1 MTTAVQRA
9 AIELSQVREQ
19 LAELIALPEPTETDL
34 ATIDE
39 LTGRIPALEKRH
51 RAAQMAEPDPPPPAP
66 EPESGGGGDSLETL
80 IEKFDF
86 GRLLECRAFERA
98 PEGAERELLRERK
111 SDVMASLPLDIL
123 FREPVETRA
132 TTSGPS
138 SNPRAETWIDRI
150 FSPSVAAWAGSAMR
164 SVGPGE
170 RLWHIVSAGG
180 PSVAEKA
187 EGATTDQ
194 TAATI
199 TSTTGSPK
207 RVPGSYRW
215 SVESAAE
222 SPGLEAALRRDL
234 RGLLSAAIDQ
244 MVVDDLVAIETAT
257 DMSSQLTFALLK
269 GLVSTEVDGKYAV
282 DEMAV
287 RLLCNPTVFARLM
300 AVNPTNDDSVDG
312 ASWLRSR
319 GGLRVSDKMPA
330 ANSGIS
336 DSVFVRTSVRST
348 SMVSVWADAQV
359 VLDPYTRA
367 SQGERVLT
375 VFSLVDH
382 NVIDAGAYS
391 VQGIKTTS

>member
-1 MTTAVQRA
+1 MRAMARMLTVSLTAVFLQAACEKAAEEDRA
-9 AIELSQVREQ
+9 
-19 LAELIALPEPTETDL
+19 
-34 ATIDE
+34 
-39 LTGRIPALEKRH
+39 
-51 RAAQMAEPDPPPPAP
+51 
-66 EPESGGGGDSLETL
+66 
-80 IEKFDF
+80 F
-86 GRLLECRAFERA
+86 RLVEVNAKAFERLAVGGGTIEGEAGGTITVGFVRCLDPDGGGYNCGHFTLEDFTQDGQLVLNGELTFNGSFHPA
-98 PEGAERELLRERK
+98 PLKGDLVI
-111 SDVMASLPLDIL
+111 S
-123 FREPVETRA
+123 
-132 TTSGPS
+132 
-138 SNPRAETWIDRI
+138 
-150 FSPSVAAWAGSAMR
+150 
-164 SVGPGE
+164 
-170 RLWHIVSAGG
+170 VSAGG
-180 PSVAEKA
+180 PTVAEKA
-187 EGATTDQ
+187 KSATTDQ

-234 RGLLSAAIDQ
+234 RGLLTAAIDQ

-269 GLVSTEVDGKYAV
+269 GLIAGEVDGQYAV

-287 RLLCNPTVFARLM
+287 RLLCNATVFARLM

-312 ASWLRSR
+312 AAWMRMHS
-319 GGLRVSDKMPA
+319 GGVRVSDKMPA

-348 SMVSVWADAQV
+348 SMVSVWADAQA

-382 NVIDAGAYS
+382 SVIDAGAYS